1 MKRINKLILFCVLII
16 GSLINVKS
24 AKAYTFNIS
33 TIPCTNNQGCNA
45 TGCGYYGQ
53 TTYFNLWDASVS
65 NTMKSVTLSIY
76 KDGNYDIGD
85 SRSANN
91 DYMNWTNMGF
101 TFYNTGRYTYH
112 FDGTDKDGSTF
123 YGDGDFYIYDIAP
136 SISSSPYARSVK
148 LGTSS
153 TFSVSVSK
161 GSHLSYQWGYN
172 YDGSTSTWH
181 LIDGATSSSY
191 TISASDMTASCN
203 GRYYFCR
210 VSNYGND
217 NVFSTPAKLTVY
229 STISYNSNGGMG
241 APSSVNKNCDTSVT
255 ISSQKPTREGY
266 EFLGWSTSSVATSAN
281 SSYAPG
287 SIYSANENITLYAV
301 WKQKTYA
308 IIYYA
313 NGGKN
318 APDSQIKNHGTSI
331 YLSNSKPTR
340 EGYEFLGWS
349 TSSTANSANSSYAP
363 GSTYNTNANLSLYA
377 VWKQVNN
384 ATPSPV
390 VTSAPPKTAAPTATV
405 TIAPIPTARVTIAPT
420 PTARVTVAPVPTVPV
435 TSAPVPTIPV
445 ITAPVTTNAP
455 SKTAFAQQTSKSSP
469 QNTSTSLPV
478 KSSNAAR
485 LTVSGLKAVSSYVKQ
500 SGFCY
505 RKVVNLS
512 WNKSPKADGFYVY
525 RKEGASSEKKIA
537 DVPMGDAINYTDRSV
552 KTGETYTYRILPY
565 TETDDGEKT
574 AGNFSG
580 KQTLR
585 IDDSLKLPK
594 ASASTK
600 GKHMTLSFQQA
611 EGKYYETQYSWNGK
625 KWKNQSRMKGKL
637 QKKIVKKIKAKGF
650 FLRVRS
656 YDIVNGKKIY
666 SKWSAGLKVK

>member
-76 KDGNYDIGD
+76 KDGNYDIGN
-85 SRSANN
+85 SSSANN
-91 DYMNWTNMGF
+91 YMNYTNMGF
-101 TFYNTGRYTYH
+101 TFYNTGKYTYH
-112 FDGTDKDGSTF
+112 FDGTCKDGSSF
-123 YGDGDFYIYDIAP
+123 YGDGEFYIYDIAA
-136 SISSSPYARSVK
+136 SISSSPSARSVK

-420 PTARVTVAPVPTVPV
+420 PTAWVTVAPVPTVPV
-435 TSAPVPTIPV
+435 
-445 ITAPVTTNAP
+445 ITEPVTTSVP
-455 SKTAFAQQTSKSSP
+455 SKTAFAQQTSKLSP

-485 LTVSGLKAVSSYVKQ
+485 LTVSGLRAVSSYAKQ

-537 DVPMGDAINYTDRSV
+537 NVPIGDAINYTDRSV
-552 KTGETYTYRILPY
+552 KTGETYIYRILPY
-565 TETDDGEKT
+565 TETDDGERT
-574 AGNFSG
+574 AGNFSS

-585 IDDSLKLPK
+585 IGDSLKLPK

>member
-76 KDGNYDIGD
+76 KDGNYDIGN
-85 SRSANN
+85 SSSANN
-91 DYMNWTNMGF
+91 YMNYTNMGF
-101 TFYNTGRYTYH
+101 TFYNTGKYTYH
-112 FDGTDKDGSTF
+112 FDGTCKDGSSF
-123 YGDGDFYIYDIAP
+123 YGDGEFYIYDIAA
-136 SISSSPYARSVK
+136 SISSSPSARSVK

-266 EFLGWSTSSVATSAN
+266 EFLGWSTSS
-281 SSYAPG
+281 
-287 SIYSANENITLYAV
+287 
-301 WKQKTYA
+301 
-308 IIYYA
+308 
-313 NGGKN
+313 
-318 APDSQIKNHGTSI
+318 
-331 YLSNSKPTR
+331 
-340 EGYEFLGWS
+340 
-349 TSSTANSANSSYAP
+349 TASSANSSYAP

-405 TIAPIPTARVTIAPT
+405 TITPIPTARVTIAPT
-420 PTARVTVAPVPTVPV
+420 PTAWVTVAPVPTVPV
-435 TSAPVPTIPV
+435 
-445 ITAPVTTNAP
+445 ITAPVTTSIP
-455 SKTAFAQQTSKSSP
+455 SKTAFAQQTSKPSP

-478 KSSNAAR
+478 KSSNTAR
-485 LTVSGLKAVSSYVKQ
+485 LTVSGLRAVSSYVKQ

-565 TETDDGEKT
+565 TETDDGERT
-574 AGNFSG
+574 AGNFSS

-585 IDDSLKLPK
+585 IGDSLKLPK